1 MALRF
6 LNSGYFAGKVG
17 IGTESPSSTLTI
29 ATPAPNFNDSQN
41 AIRLEYVGGASPN
54 DIGPGI
60 VFAQKWWSTSLD
72 TQATGGIYGVKNGA
86 DGAYGGGLVF
96 YTQPN
101 GSADMNQHMIINSS
115 GNVGIGTTSPEAKLD
130 VRSDSRTAPV
140 VLKLGNGII
149 SGDNG
154 VIVSQIRSYINNSN
168 TDADE
173 LARIQVENGSGSHD
187 DGNLSFW
194 TRDGLNNV
202 DAAKQLQIGGRGVID
217 IKNDGTALLPVL
229 IFGAD
234 VDTGFYRPSA
244 NNIALS
250 TSGEERIRV
259 ISGGNVGIGTT
270 QPGANLDVRHDAGG
284 TVRIG
289 TDTNNIGEDAAFGT
303 LEFYNGD
310 TSNSGPGVT
319 AMIQAKTYNQ
329 YSTGGDI
336 TFSNKIYPSSTISE
350 RMRIDSSGKV
360 GIGTDN
366 PSATL
371 ELNSD
376 TGNAAKLKVGRQNGV
391 TNYLELGTSGGSS
404 VINAIGIAGVNA
416 DLIFNRSTTT
426 ATTQSMIINGSGNV
440 GIGTS
445 NFADMSWASPA
456 LKLLG
461 SRAGLGLYST
471 GALATLAFTSNADG
485 TKAVH
490 INQASSGKISFY
502 QYSQGGETLTLD
514 NTGFLGVNT
523 TLPSARLHVTG
534 TAKITDLPYSPF
546 GEMVTVSSAGQL
558 TKKTSSSGGNYF
570 ADMSFGESYISNY
583 KSRVLDYNGT
593 YFPTAA
599 ASNVA
604 NHKANNLFN
613 LITMMLLPGGVF
625 TGKITAAKPKS
636 GVDFAWTRTTV
647 ANYTDEEGVI
657 QEAAIATPRIDYANN
672 SNGEILIEPTRTNL
686 VPNSGPGDYGNGP
699 GSSTTVPGPNGVYDS
714 AIVPVPDATA
724 DRYQY
729 AIPSGTYS
737 NGDVFTYSW
746 YKRRLSTPVQATYV
760 GDLSIQGLV
769 NCSLT
774 GATAQIESN
783 ISGFDRF
790 ACEIT
795 LTLANTT
802 ALVRGYFGAI
812 VGIGNSSV
820 AYFGQ
825 QLELGD
831 FATTLINTTGSA
843 VTRDNDYMIVNNLS
857 STIFQG
863 MVGQGGFYMDFDYK
877 REGNADGL
885 RFYDENNITPR
896 VYLYQGVT
904 GISDSWNAG
913 SFTLNQTS
921 GNKIGY
927 MFTST
932 TSAVYCANG
941 SNIVTSSPTAAQA
954 LDTPL
959 DTIYIDGNQNLVRI
973 RELSMFTQMTSA
985 QLVTLTTS

>member
-6 LNSGYFAGKVG
+6 LRDGYFVGTVG
-17 IGTESPSSTLTI
+17 IGT
-29 ATPAPNFNDSQN
+29 
-41 AIRLEYVGGASPN
+41 ASP
-54 DIGPGI
+54 D
-60 VFAQKWWSTSLD
+60 
-72 TQATGGIYGVKNGA
+72 
-86 DGAYGGGLVF
+86 
-96 YTQPN
+96 
-101 GSADMNQHMIINSS
+101 
-115 GNVGIGTTSPEAKLD
+115 AKLD
-130 VRSDSRTAPV
+130 VRSTSRTAPV

-168 TDADE
+168 TAADE

-202 DAAKQLQIGGRGVID
+202 DAAKQLQISGRGVID

-471 GALATLAFTSNADG
+471 GALSTLAFTSNADG

-502 QYSQGGETLTLD
+502 QYSQGSETLTLD

-672 SNGEILIEPTRTNL
+672 SNGEILIEPTRTNI
-686 VPNSGPGDYGNGP
+686 VSNSGPGDYGNGP

-714 AIVPVPDATA
+714 AIVPVPNATA

-729 AIPSGTYS
+729 AIPSGTY
-737 NGDVFTYSW
+737 NDGDVFTYSW
-746 YKRRLSTPVQATYV
+746 YRRRLSTPVGNAGYV

-774 GATAQIESN
+774 GATTQIESN

-802 ALVRGYFGAI
+802 AIVRGYFGAVI
-812 VGIGNSSV
+812 GIGNSSV

-885 RFYDENNITPR
+885 RFFDEDNITPR

-954 LDTPL
+954 LNTPL

-985 QLVTLTTS
+985 QLVTLTTL